1 MAAPLVCPACGTG
14 GGLTERFCP
23 ECGSPF
29 VHAPGEGLAPREDA
43 ASVRARKIHPPYA
56 EGELVRVATAQNQP
70 EAELLQG
77 LLLETGVPSLVRRSG
92 GFDVPDFLAAGPR
105 DLLVP
110 AGGED
115 AARDVL
121 GTRAAPAGVRAAARP
136 RRPAPTWVR
145 VLALVLT
152 GLVVLFVAAGVISAI
167 VG

>member
-1 MAAPLVCPACGTG
+1 V
-14 GGLTERFCP
+14 
-23 ECGSPF
+23 
-29 VHAPGEGLAPREDA
+29 
-43 ASVRARKIHPPYA
+43 
-56 EGELVRVATAQNQP
+56 
-70 EAELLQG
+70 
-77 LLLETGVPSLVRRSG
+77 
-92 GFDVPDFLAAGPR
+92 
-105 DLLVP
+105 LVP

-121 GTRAAPAGVRAAARP
+121 GTRAAPAGARAAPRP

>member
-1 MAAPLVCPACGTG
+1 MLVCPSCATG
-14 GGLTERFCP
+14 HEDGERFCRR
-23 ECGSPF
+23 CGTPL
-29 VHAPGEGLAPREDA
+29 VHADPVAPRDSERRD
-43 ASVRARKIHPPYA
+43 RARKIHPPYA

-121 GTRAAPAGVRAAARP
+121 GTRAAPAGARAAPRP